1 MAKQRLTDR
10 IITNSVGLNDLIHI
24 VKTGDTSQNPAGSS
38 YATTIG
44 NIVASSSGSTV
55 SGLTFNNLTYDLTL
69 SLDNGVNFIPNL
81 GILASDIK
89 VTGGTYNPSL
99 GEITFVNNSGG
110 TFIVSGITSN
120 FLSLSGGT
128 VTGTTYFSNG
138 LSANT
143 ISATTIGSSGNCVTD
158 LYVSNIHSCSPL
170 NINPLDEGN
179 VYFGSTSGVTID
191 VLNSRLG
198 VGTTNPH
205 SPLEVIGTN
214 GLFTYDPTVSGGR
227 IQVSGGTGLPRITMT
242 IPNYLSKLTTGVS
255 VGIRSW
261 DDLVFYGYGKQGDSF
276 LYAGQSSNGLNIISD
291 EGTNSEDYIRFYAGL
306 NALDTEPDIHIQG
319 TGTTRGFVG
328 VGVSNPTAKFHINNT
343 SLLKSFIVED
353 STSPDPTPFVIDSNG
368 SVSIG
373 TTNVFS
379 VGAGLP
385 TSLNITS
392 SGPSGV
398 SYTGLG
404 VSTPLVVESSIGAS
418 IAVLSPNTAN
428 SQIYFGTP
436 SDAFGSYLRWDYT
449 NRNLVLS
456 TANSTGKIVL
466 QTNNGIEAARILS
479 NGDVGIGTNSP
490 TTKLEV
496 NGKTKTINLQVTS
509 GATNGYV
516 LTSDA
521 SGNASWQPSSGG
533 GSGTTV
539 TAFTYSDN
547 NFTLSQVGESDLI
560 ANISVM
566 TGLTIN
572 GNFNVN
578 GNSVLSG
585 SGQNVLTII
594 GSGTSTSSPLFSVQG
609 SSGELFSIS
618 DNLIGELFSVN
629 DISGLPVLRAFD
641 DDTVLIGSYQAPSL
655 HSSVRVIP
663 SIGLTTVYTL
673 PLSAYTGAWFDYT
686 VKNTTGARA
695 GQIMSIFSGSSV
707 NFTETTTTDFGST
720 TPITFNF
727 ISDGTNASLRVSAT
741 TSNWEVKIIVRSI

>member
-55 SGLTFNNLTYDLTL
+55 SGLTFSNLTYDLTL
-69 SLDNGVNFIPNL
+69 SLDNGVTFNSNL
-81 GILASDIK
+81 SILASDIK

-110 TFIVSGITSN
+110 TFVVSGITSN

-128 VTGTTYFSNG
+128 VTGTTNFTNGLSANTISATTLFVNGIQITGDTYVTGGTYSNGTLIFTNNQGNDFQVTGVTEPFTGGTVSGVTIFSNG

-143 ISATTIGSSGNCVTD
+143 ISATTIGSSGDCVD
-158 LYVSNIHSCSPL
+158 DIYVSNIHSCSPL

-191 VLNSRLG
+191 LSNKRIGIGTSTPVAPIEIYSNQPNVAIPNQIKFSQAGGNIKFAAYDATISDFFGITLSTNYNQRPVRVAGSSGLYVG
-198 VGTTNPH
+198 STTAVPTPAGYILVEGNVGIGLSGTTA
-205 SPLEVIGTN
+205 
-214 GLFTYDPTVSGGR
+214 
-227 IQVSGGTGLPRITMT
+227 
-242 IPNYLSKLTTGVS
+242 KL
-255 VGIRSW
+255 
-261 DDLVFYGYGKQGDSF
+261 
-276 LYAGQSSNGLNIISD
+276 
-291 EGTNSEDYIRFYAGL
+291 
-306 NALDTEPDIHIQG
+306 
-319 TGTTRGFVG
+319 
-328 VGVSNPTAKFHINNT
+328 HINNT
-343 SLLKSFIVED
+343 TSGNTFLAED
-353 STSPDPTPFVIDSNG
+353 STNPDSSPFVIDASGNTG
-368 SVSIG
+368 IG
-373 TTNVFS
+373 TT
-379 VGAGLP
+379 
-385 TSLNITS
+385 
-392 SGPSGV
+392 
-398 SYTGLG
+398 
-404 VSTPLVVESSIGAS
+404 
-418 IAVLSPNTAN
+418 
-428 SQIYFGTP
+428 TP
-436 SDAFGSYLRWDYT
+436 SEKL
-449 NRNLVLS
+449 
-456 TANSTGKIVL
+456 
-466 QTNNGIEAARILS
+466 
-479 NGDVGIGTNSP
+479 DVS
-490 TTKLEV
+490 
-496 NGKTKTINLQVTS
+496 GKTKTTNLQVTS

-547 NFTLSQVGESDLI
+547 NFTISQVGETDLI
-560 ANISVM
+560 TNISVM

-594 GSGTSTSSPLFSVQG
+594 GSGNSISSPLFSIQG

-655 HSSVRVIP
+655 HSSVRLIP
-663 SIGLTTVYTL
+663 SIGLTTAYTL

-686 VKNTTGARA
+686 VKNSSGARA